1 MISTLIVLTLIVL
14 VLLVVF
20 AVFFKPALGRS
31 HPERSVNTGGG
42 ALGVS
47 AAETVS
53 KSAKVRGITTRIISN
68 HQGMWCYVR
77 GEEHLF
83 LPREV
88 TQDKVVLMPLGLGH
102 GEVARKR
109 TVSLTSIN
117 DPRPYELQAS
127 AEHLE
132 LIHIATNY
140 GLSLNMQYLDDS
152 GREVERDV
160 GPLIAEDETFVTF
173 EKERV
178 RKQWIQ
184 SVHLAQDSFRRVASP
199 ERLLALLN
207 DSLSSDNSNLRWV
220 AISVAEYLGDN
231 VEFQTL
237 QKLAEDPDGGVR
249 GAVADRMRAFGRRVR
264 KKVRGKSFTF
274 LDPEQDEEVFK
285 ILKILTADGCATVR
299 QKAAYALGDHPGMR
313 SVATLDRLL
322 LDPVEEVRKAAAH
335 AKNRLAEQEAIRT
348 EYQAVADA
356 AGAAVKSDLSA

>member
-1 MISTLIVLTLIVL
+1 MISTQIVLTLIVL

-20 AVFFKPALGRS
+20 AIFFKPALGRS
-31 HPERSVNTGGG
+31 HPERSVSMGGG

-53 KSAKVRGITTRIISN
+53 KLANVRSITARIISN

-83 LPREV
+83 LPLEIA
-88 TQDKVVLMPLGLGH
+88 QDKVVVMPLGLGD

-109 TVSLTSIN
+109 TVSLGSIN

-132 LIHIATNY
+132 LIRIATNY
-140 GLSLNMQYLDDS
+140 GLSLNVQYLDDS
-152 GREVERDV
+152 GREIERDV

-184 SVHLAQDSFRRVASP
+184 GVHLAEDTLLRVASP
-199 ERLLALLN
+199 ERLRALLN
-207 DSLSSDNSNLRWV
+207 DLLRSDNPNLRWV
-220 AISVAEYLGDN
+220 AISVAEYLGDD

-237 QKLAEDPDGGVR
+237 QKLVQDPDGGIR
-249 GAVADRMRAFGRRVR
+249 GAVADHMRGFARRVR

-274 LDPEQDEEVFK
+274 IDPEQDEEVFK
-285 ILKILTADGCATVR
+285 ILNTLIADASATAR

-313 SVATLDRLL
+313 SIAILDRLL
-322 LDPVEEVRKAAAH
+322 HDPAEEVRKAAAH

-348 EYQAVADA
+348 EYKAAADA
-356 AGAAVKSDLSA
+356 AGAAVKSDPSA